1 MTSTDEKLSLIKK
14 YLKRKKE
21 QSIVELIIKDYNETN
36 FYISLLFNS
45 NIEKFKVLYIPLD
58 VMDTKDVEN
67 YTCYQFIQIP
77 LVNYIL
83 ETIDTTK
90 EKYEDLSVRDKL
102 NKNISSYYIEIN
114 THVRG
119 IDFSFKTTQYL
130 PKEWSFMYE
139 VIMILF
145 EHIPNIM
152 NELGVELL
160 AVLNNSTS
168 KIEYNSSLVFDLFN
182 DNIDNLFEASSVIDG
197 KKYYAEN
204 KVTFLEK
211 VNSKYFA
218 IVNDYIVIVD
228 YNENKKIL
236 NLYCDNSSN
245 DYEGQLYA
253 VLKSIINNK
262 IKPFYKITVAK
273 SADNFWNNTGSFQF
287 YLCYGLK
294 KNNLKVIH
302 ASEEKLLPLS
312 MFHKGLI
319 KICYDKEN
327 ILKKEVLKQL
337 EQIYSKKEVER
348 ISKNIVGELPK

>member
-1 MTSTDEKLSLIKK
+1 MISTDEKLNLIKK
-14 YLKRKKE
+14 YLKKKKE
-21 QSIVELIIKDYNETN
+21 ENIVELIIRDYNETN

-45 NIEKFKVLYIPLD
+45 EIKKFKVLYIPLD
-58 VMDTKDVEN
+58 VMDTKNIEN

-83 ETIDTTK
+83 ETIDSSK

-114 THVRG
+114 THVG
-119 IDFSFKTTQYL
+119 GVDFCFKTTQYL
-130 PKEWSFMYE
+130 PKEWFFMYE
-139 VIMILF
+139 VIMVLF

-152 NELGVELL
+152 NELCVELL

-168 KIEYNSSLVFDLFN
+168 KIEYNSSLIFDLFN
-182 DNIDNLFEASSVIDG
+182 DNIENLFQENSVIDG
-197 KKYYAEN
+197 KRYYDDN

-211 VNSKYFA
+211 VNGKYFA

-236 NLYCDNSSN
+236 NLYCDHSCH

-253 VLKSIINNK
+253 VLKSIIKNK
-262 IKPFYKITVAK
+262 MKPFYKITVAK

-302 ASEEKLLPLS
+302 ASEESLLPLS
-312 MFHKGLI
+312 MVYKGLV
-319 KICYDKEN
+319 KICYDKEEK
-327 ILKKEVLKQL
+327 LKKEVIKHL
-337 EQIYSKKEVER
+337 EKIYSKEEVAK
-348 ISKNIVGELPK
+348 ISENIVGELPK